1 MAKYALFFSYTPE
14 SWASMIKNPTDRSA
28 AARQVVEAVGGTI
41 ESFYWMFGE
50 YDGIAI
56 VDAPDSI
63 SAGAVSVAVASTGAL
78 SKAVSTQLFD
88 ADDQAALVELAK
100 TALASYTPPTG

>member
-1 MAKYALFFSYTPE
+1 MAKYALFFSYSPE

-28 AARQVVEAVGGTI
+28 AAQQAAEAVGGTI

-50 YDGIAI
+50 YDGFAI
-56 VDAPDSI
+56 IDGPDSI
-63 SAGAVSVAVASTGAL
+63 SAGAVSIAVASTGAL
-78 SKAVSTQLFD
+78 SKAVTTQLFD
-88 ADDQAALVELAK
+88 ADDQAALVERAK

>member
-1 MAKYALFFSYTPE
+1 MAKYALFFSYTAE
-14 SWASMIKNPTDRSA
+14 SMAAMMKNPSDRSA
-28 AARQVVEAVGGTI
+28 AARQVAEGVGGSL

-50 YDGIAI
+50 YDGMAI
-56 VDAPDSI
+56 IEGPDSI

-78 SKAVSTQLFD
+78 SKAVTTELFD
-88 ADDQAALVELAK
+88 SDDQAALIEKAR

>member
-14 SWASMIKNPTDRSA
+14 SWASLIKNPTDRSA
-28 AARQVVEAVGGTI
+28 AAQQVAEAVGATL

-50 YDGIAI
+50 YDGLAI
-56 VDAPDSI
+56 IDGPDSI
-63 SAGAVSVAVASTGAL
+63 SVGAVSIAVASTGAL
-78 SKAVSTQLFD
+78 SKAVTTRLFD
-88 ADDQAALVELAK
+88 ADDQEAMVERAK

>member
-14 SWASMIKNPTDRSA
+14 SLTSMIKNPADRSA
-28 AARQVVEAVGGTI
+28 AARQVAEALGGTL

-50 YDGIAI
+50 YDGFAV

-63 SAGAVSVAVASTGAL
+63 SAGAVSIAVASTGAL
-78 SKAVSTQLFD
+78 SKAVTTQLFD
-88 ADDQAALVELAK
+88 TDDQHALVERAK
-100 TALASYTPPTG
+100 TALAAYTPPTG